1 MSSFGLHT
9 YQTCKWYTNIYV
21 ATHTHTHFKE
31 RGVYKNCRNS
41 RLYFC
46 QLNSKGNGRLSWS
59 PKPRRFWGKWVHVPK
74 HCSQQ
79 SEFHDFTQNSC
90 NYLFSQIFYLFVL
103 RQSLLL
109 TKWPQTLSNR
119 LACPSQEWG
128 LQTAPSHLVYPM
140 LVTIGAS
147 YQLRSLLIPSI
158 ISTCVHAYM
167 GRYAA
172 VHAWRSEDSFWE
184 VVFFFSFCHEWGIK
198 FRFGG

>member
-1 MSSFGLHT
+1 MVYKHICS
-9 YQTCKWYTNIYV
+9 N
-21 ATHTHTHFKE
+21 THTHTLKREGFTKIA
-31 RGVYKNCRNS
+31 GIVDY
-41 RLYFC
+41 LYFC

-74 HCSQQ
+74 HCPQQ

-109 TKWPQTLSNR
+109 TKWAQTLSNR
-119 LACPSQEWG
+119 LTCPSQVWG
-128 LQTAPSHLVYPM
+128 LQTAPSLLVYPM

-158 ISTCVHAYM
+158 ISTCVHAHM

-172 VHAWRSEDSFWE
+172 VHAGRSEDSFWE
-184 VVFFFSFCHEWGIK
+184 VGFFFPSVMN
-198 FRFGG
+198 GGSNSGLGARPSYWVSNF